1 MPSLPS
7 LPGGTP
13 AKSSTAAGGVTIVVV
28 WLLGLFGIP
37 VPAEV
42 AVTIAVGLIGAVGWV
57 AHRFGPKRQP
67 DAAKPVEG
75 E

>member
-13 AKSSTAAGGVTIVVV
+13 AKSSTAAGGVTI
-28 WLLGLFGIP
+28 
-37 VPAEV
+37 
-42 AVTIAVGLIGAVGWV
+42 AVGLIGAVGWLT
-57 AHRFGPKRQP
+57 HRFGPKPQP